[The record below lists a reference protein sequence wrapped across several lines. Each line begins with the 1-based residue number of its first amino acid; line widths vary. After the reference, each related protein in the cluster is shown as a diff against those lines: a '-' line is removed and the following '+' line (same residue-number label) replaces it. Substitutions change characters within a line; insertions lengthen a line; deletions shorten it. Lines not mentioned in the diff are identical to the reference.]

1 MRKTEDK
8 ERTLTVEADKV
19 KEEKSLKVAEGK
31 CWKRVWMK
39 VLKKTGDHL
48 QDVPFKKQFDFAF
61 KGKICFPFH
70 DRSYLTIFS
79 SETLILPIITLLLIV
94 AYSVVAI
101 YFYNMDG

>member
-1 MRKTEDK
+1 MGKTEEQK
-8 ERTLTVEADKV
+8 ATVEADKV

-61 KGKICFPFH
+61 N
-70 DRSYLTIFS
+70 
-79 SETLILPIITLLLIV
+79 PIIPGLFLN
-94 AYSVVAI
+94 SI
-101 YFYNMDG
+101 YPGGANLPPPIKCPIMGGRFQN

>member
-1 MRKTEDK
+1 MGKTEEQK
-8 ERTLTVEADKV
+8 ATVEADKV

-70 DRSYLTIFS
+70 ARSYLTIFP
-79 SETLILPIITLLLIV
+79 SETLVLPIITLLLILV
-94 AYSVVAI
+94 YSVVAI